1 MQTYSHPIHLKITL
15 PILAGIAV
23 IWGGWLSFVQDDP
36 HWLNRSGALVAGIA
50 AAAVLLQL
58 RAEMQVE
65 TEREHLA
72 TKMNSINQD
81 ATVTTPLDELEIRL
95 ALNRIERGKAQLSR
109 RRLAVAAFV
118 VSGAMLGELL
128 HGFGD
133 LLMCFSFGVCAER
146 PVAGAFEKDHVQR
159 NWAAPNPLRTQ
170 SPSSGVFLCPEGH
183 FWSAAGSG
191 VSASFTAKAIG
202 QAPAGIV
209 NWQPSNLDQET
220 VVCARDWLH
229 QR

>member
-1 MQTYSHPIHLKITL
+1 
-15 PILAGIAV
+15 
-23 IWGGWLSFVQDDP
+23 
-36 HWLNRSGALVAGIA
+36 
-50 AAAVLLQL
+50 
-58 RAEMQVE
+58 MQVE